1 MANNTKNKRWL
12 AEALFSNVIS
22 ILTHSRTEL
31 RLSDCQRDYAKTTK
45 PHGTSK
51 FWGRSGS
58 LALQIF
64 KQDISCG
71 SPSTHLG
78 HICFTEISHACLS
91 HLKQHLSKH
100 AFSSEEEKRGRW
112 EYNDKRV
119 WVYLSGC
126 TRMLSTTSSNCSLW
140 SHTHTKWRTVAGI
153 TPDSEE
159 TQKREEKK
167 GEKKPWKSI
176 FLLSRFTDW
185 SLGLCETLSIQL
197 HLNLKSD

>member
-1 MANNTKNKRWL
+1 MQKHCFLTLFQSLLTQGQSWGCLIVSEIMQKQPNLMEPANFGADLVLLLYK
-12 AEALFSNVIS
+12 FSN
-22 ILTHSRTEL
+22 RT
-31 RLSDCQRDYAKTTK
+31 
-45 PHGTSK
+45 
-51 FWGRSGS
+51 
-58 LALQIF
+58 LAVA
-64 KQDISCG
+64 QD

-78 HICFTEISHACLS
+78 QIGFTEISHASFS

-153 TPDSEE
+153 TPDTEE

-167 GEKKPWKSI
+167 REKKRGCQFFCYPG
-176 FLLSRFTDW
+176 LLTDR
-185 SLGLCETLSIQL
+185 SLGMCETLSIKL
-197 HLNLKSD
+197 HLNLKSDWLKKSF

>member
-1 MANNTKNKRWL
+1 MEPANFGADLVLLLYK
-12 AEALFSNVIS
+12 FSN
-22 ILTHSRTEL
+22 
-31 RLSDCQRDYAKTTK
+31 KT
-45 PHGTSK
+45 
-51 FWGRSGS
+51 
-58 LALQIF
+58 LAVA
-64 KQDISCG
+64 QD

-78 HICFTEISHACLS
+78 QICFTEISHASFS
-91 HLKQHLSKH
+91 HLTQHLSKH
-100 AFSSEEEKRGRW
+100 AFSSEEEKRERW

-159 TQKREEKK
+159 TQRKEEKK
-167 GEKKPWKSI
+167 KKETKTWMSI

-185 SLGLCETLSIQL
+185 SISRHVWDLKHTLTS
-197 HLNLKSD
+197 KS